1 MRTWIRSL
9 ALAAI
14 VTSAVTTVA
23 WAQAQSNEIF
33 GRVTDASGAV
43 IPGVTVTIASPALI
57 TPQSTVTVESG
68 AYRFPNIPL
77 GLYSVTFEIPGFQRV
92 IRENVRIATGFV
104 AEINARLEVSTV
116 QETVTVNAASPV
128 VDTRSTIQGQTFTR
142 EMLESIPTARDPWV
156 VLEQTPG
163 VIMNQQNVGGNKSG
177 QQSTFIAHG
186 TGNNEVWNVDG
197 GNITDMAASS
207 SSLYFDFD
215 AFEEIQIQT
224 GGSDASVQSSGVSIN
239 LVTRSG
245 GNQLRGSSRF
255 YVVDNNFQ
263 GDNINAEL
271 EAQGAGS
278 GNPVK
283 NIKDYGFEI
292 GGPIIKN
299 KAWFWGSAGFN
310 DIEVGVIGFTNP
322 GGDPNNPDDLFTDLT
337 RLKTYNAKLNY
348 QWAPSNKST
357 FLYFFNDKIRN
368 ARGAGPTNPPET
380 TFRQTAPVSNF
391 KASHQWIPGNR
402 LTMEFQGFSMP
413 NGGFRLDFH
422 EDSLIDV
429 QAATDLV
436 TGMDWRSNQ
445 LNDNRRPQSEL
456 RADGNYFLSSVLG
469 GDHATKFGIGWRDTP
484 FGFSSVR
491 GGGAT
496 ARFRSGV
503 PSEATL
509 YRNSNTET
517 ALTQVFGYI
526 QDSYTRGRLTI
537 NGGLRFDYQNDEALS
552 SSVPANA
559 MIPDLL
565 PAVDFAG
572 TDSGIA
578 FYDWSPRVGVT
589 YDLTNDGRTVLK
601 GNYAMYWGTGI
612 STAAS
617 LNPVSEVSLRYPWN
631 DLNGDTFVQR
641 NELDLTRLLNRTGN
655 YNPANPASPVSST
668 TVDPNFKNDRT
679 DEFSIGLE
687 RELMA
692 NFGVGAAYI
701 YRSYPDYE
709 NFTTINGLRS
719 EDYVP
724 VAFTA
729 ACGNTTCDQPSY
741 TVTYYQLPFQ
751 QPGTGTRR
759 NADRTRE
766 YHGLELT
773 ARKRFGDRWMLN
785 ASANIQ
791 STTYHYGGPNVS
803 YQDPTD
809 IEKLDGAQTGTSN
822 SRWVGKLTGLY
833 VLPWYDIGVS
843 GFLNMRQGYP
853 FNRFVQSPT
862 RTGGIGTSNVDIDR
876 WGDVRYE
883 NFYQVDMRVE
893 KQFTFGRTKWA
904 AAFDV
909 FNMLNSDVV
918 LGRTAQQNSTR
929 ANYVTE
935 VLAPRVARFGVRLNF

>member
-1 MRTWIRSL
+1 MHSLVRSFVTA
-9 ALAAI
+9 ALA
-14 VTSAVTTVA
+14 VLLVPGMVS
-23 WAQAQSNEIF
+23 AQAGGEIF

-43 IPGVTVTIASPALI
+43 MPGVSVTLTGPALI
-57 TPQSTVTVESG
+57 TSQTAISLESG
-68 AYRFPNIPL
+68 AYRFPSIPI
-77 GLYSVTFEIPGFQRV
+77 GLYTVTFEIPGFKRFV
-92 IRENVRIATGFV
+92 RENVRIETGFN

-116 QETVTVNAASPV
+116 EETVTVNAASPV
-128 VDTRSTIQGQTFTR
+128 VDTRSTTTGQTFNR
-142 EMLESIPTARDPWV
+142 EMLERIPSARDPWV

-239 LVTRSG
+239 LITRSG
-245 GNQLRGSSRF
+245 GNTMRGSSRF
-255 YVVDNNFQ
+255 YLVDNNLQ
-263 GDNINAEL
+263 GDNITDEL
-271 EAQGAGS
+271 RAQGAGF
-278 GNPVK
+278 GNPIK

-292 GGPIIKN
+292 GGPIVRN
-299 KAWFWGSAGFN
+299 KMWYWGSAGFN
-310 DIEVGVIGFTNP
+310 DIEVGVVGFVNP
-322 GGDPNNPDDLFTDLT
+322 GGDPSNPDDLFTDLT
-337 RLKTYNAKLNY
+337 KLKTYNAKTQY
-348 QWAPSNKST
+348 QWNRSNKST
-357 FLYFFNDKIRN
+357 LLYFFNDKIRN
-368 ARGAGPTNPPET
+368 ARGASPTSSPET
-380 TFRQTAPVSNF
+380 TFRQTAPVHNI
-391 KASHQWIPGNR
+391 KASHQWIPSSR
-402 LTMEFQGFSMP
+402 MTLEVQGFSMP
-413 NGGFRLDFH
+413 NGGFRLNFH
-422 EDSLIDV
+422 EDSLVDV

-436 TGMDWRSNQ
+436 TGLSWRSNQ
-445 LNDNRRPQSEL
+445 SNDNRRPQTEL
-456 RADGNYFLSSVLG
+456 RADGNYFLPSFLG
-469 GDHATKFGIGWRDTP
+469 GDHATKFGVGYRDTP

-496 ARFRSGV
+496 ARFSSGRAI
-503 PSEATL
+503 EATL

-517 ALTQVFGYI
+517 ALEQIFGYV
-526 QDSYTRGRLTI
+526 QDSYTNGRLTI
-537 NGGLRFDYQNDEALS
+537 NGGLRFDYQNDQALS

-559 MIPDLL
+559 MIPELL
-565 PAVDFAG
+565 PAVSFAG
-572 TDSGIA
+572 ADAGIE
-578 FYDWSPRVGVT
+578 FYDWSPRLGVT
-589 YDLTNDGRTVLK
+589 YDLSNDGKTILK
-601 GNYAMYWGTGI
+601 GNYAVYWGTGI

-617 LNPVSEVSLRYPWN
+617 LNPVSEVSLRFPWT
-631 DLNGDTFVQR
+631 DTNGDTFVQR
-641 NELDLTRLLNRTGN
+641 NELDLTRILNRTGN
-655 YNPANPASPVSST
+655 YDPANPSSPVSST
-668 TVDPNFKNDRT
+668 VIDPNFRNDRS
-679 DEFSIGLE
+679 DEFSLGIE
-687 RELMA
+687 RELMG

-701 YRSYPDYE
+701 YRTYPDYE
-709 NFTTINGLRS
+709 NFTTTNGVRS

-724 VAFTA
+724 VTFTA
-729 ACGNTTCDQPSY
+729 NCGNTTCDQPSY
-741 TVTYYQLPFQ
+741 TVTYFQLPFTL
-751 QPGTGTRR
+751 PAGGTRR

-773 ARKRFGDRWMLN
+773 ARKRFSDRWMLN

-809 IEKLDGAQTGTSN
+809 IEKLDGAQTGTAN
-822 SRWVGKLTGLY
+822 SRWLGKLTGLY
-833 VLPWYDIGVS
+833 VLPWHDIGVS

-853 FNRFVQSPT
+853 FNRVILSPS
-862 RTGGIGTSNVDIDR
+862 RTGSIGTANVDIDR
-876 WGDVRYE
+876 WGDARLE

-909 FNMLNSDVV
+909 FNLMNSNVV

-929 ANYVTE
+929 ANFVTE